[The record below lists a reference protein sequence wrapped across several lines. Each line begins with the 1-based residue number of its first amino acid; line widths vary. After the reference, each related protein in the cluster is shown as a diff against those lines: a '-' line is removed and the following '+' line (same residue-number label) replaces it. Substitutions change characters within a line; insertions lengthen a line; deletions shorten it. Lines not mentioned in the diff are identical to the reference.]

1 MLNWNF
7 LRDGDE
13 SFGMFYPRHY
23 TLAGFAD
30 QATAA
35 KAARALADAGYSDT
49 DVHLVRGEELVQKIE
64 KMEAENGWLDR
75 VKASISEF
83 IGTET
88 YFIDHDITMARKGGA
103 FLLVYTPDEEDG
115 DRVSAVLRG
124 NDAQYARRYLNM
136 AIERLIEP
144 PAEIRHDADQQ
155 RHGGAR
161 GLR

>member
-1 MLNWNF
+1 MLNWNL

-30 QATAA
+30 KSAAEQAAQ
-35 KAARALADAGYSDT
+35 KLADVGFPHT
-49 DVHLVRGEELVQKIE
+49 DIHVVRGDELVDKIA
-64 KMEAENGWLDR
+64 KMEDDHGWFDR
-75 VKASISEF
+75 MKARISEF

-88 YFIDHDITMARKGGA
+88 YFIDQDLALARRGGA

-115 DRVSAVLRG
+115 AKAARVLS
-124 NDAQYARRYLNM
+124 DAGVEYARRYLNM

-144 PAEIRHDADQQ
+144 AAEIRHDAGPRQAP
-155 RHGGAR
+155 H
-161 GLR
+161 